1 MSDHN
6 RKLLIFSLQD
16 SLYALY
22 LKQIA
27 EVIDPPRLSPIPLVP
42 ACYSG
47 ALNFHGDIVAV
58 MNLALFLGLAGSIQP
73 GKIVVLHQEIAALA
87 FLVDS
92 VIRIVSEDEVSFSA
106 LANNSFAITSV
117 QLQEG
122 DAILLDLET
131 LILETEL
138 RMQKVR

>member
-1 MSDHN
+1 MAEQN
-6 RKLLIFSLQD
+6 KKLLIFSLQG

-27 EVIDPPRLSPIPLVP
+27 EVIDPPRLSPIPLAP
-42 ACYSG
+42 DCYRG

-58 MNLALFLGLAGSIQP
+58 MNLALFLGLSGNIPP
-73 GKIVVLHQEIAALA
+73 GKVVVLHQEIAALA

-92 VIRIVSEDEVSFSA
+92 VVRIVAEDEVTFHE
-106 LANNSFAITSV
+106 LANNCFAVTT
-117 QLQEG
+117 LRLPEG
-122 DAILLDLET
+122 EATLLDLET